1 MPPKFIAL
9 TLNKLQPHAARNW
22 FKTIKHLMQ
31 YAVSVELV
39 RIDPTRDIKLP
50 KASSKEHR
58 PWTDAEIAAYEAK
71 HPIGS
76 KARLAFALG
85 YYTAQAA
92 ATWSVWAASMS
103 LVTSFGWC
111 KTRQEPR

>member
-58 PWTDAEIAAYEAK
+58 PWTDAEIAGLLLRSDTTQHKPQRRGPYGPPAC
-71 HPIGS
+71 
-76 KARLAFALG
+76 R
-85 YYTAQAA
+85 
-92 ATWSVWAASMS
+92 W
-103 LVTSFGWC
+103 
-111 KTRQEPR
+111 

>member
-71 HPIGS
+71 HPS
-76 KARLAFALG
+76 VARRGLLLRSDTTQHKPQRRGPYGPPACR
-85 YYTAQAA
+85 
-92 ATWSVWAASMS
+92 W
-103 LVTSFGWC
+103 
-111 KTRQEPR
+111 